1 MGFFYVV
8 KILVAKP
15 SPSNYH
21 LLPIQCHNQIFVRS
35 ADPYITIGNYHQ
47 KRTNFTTYARI
58 RNTFQQSSHLQIE
71 PKLQQIGIGSL
82 KVLFML

>member
-1 MGFFYVV
+1 MCESVQQELGHTNNYV
-8 KILVAKP
+8 LV
-15 SPSNYH
+15 
-21 LLPIQCHNQIFVRS
+21 
-35 ADPYITIGNYHQ
+35 GNYHQ

-58 RNTFQQSSHLQIE
+58 RNTFQQSSHRQIE

>member
-1 MGFFYVV
+1 MVVQRTFIKEHSFANRLYV
-8 KILVAKP
+8 LV
-15 SPSNYH
+15 
-21 LLPIQCHNQIFVRS
+21 
-35 ADPYITIGNYHQ
+35 GNYHQ